1 MHQPD
6 LPLLNKTILITGAAR
21 RIGRELAL
29 GAARAGA
36 NILLHHAHSPGAAEE
51 TAKRIQDLG
60 RKVEILPCDF
70 SNPPDVLHLVQTAW
84 NIRPFEILVNSAS
97 IFSPLTVEDTSLE
110 DWQTH
115 LNINLTAPFLLSQS
129 FARLLPQDHVGRI
142 INILDWRALQ
152 PGADHLPYTISKAA
166 LAALTRSLAISF
178 APRITVNGLALG
190 AILPAA
196 DGSNPQAAAQ
206 AALIPRFATMDELV
220 HAFLFLAAGT
230 GYVTGEVLHLD
241 GGRHLR

>member
-70 SNPPDVLHLVQTAW
+70 SNPRMCSIWCKPHG
-84 NIRPFEILVNSAS
+84 ISARLKFS
-97 IFSPLTVEDTSLE
+97 LTVHPFSP
-110 DWQTH
+110 
-115 LNINLTAPFLLSQS
+115 
-129 FARLLPQDHVGRI
+129 
-142 INILDWRALQ
+142 
-152 PGADHLPYTISKAA
+152 
-166 LAALTRSLAISF
+166 
-178 APRITVNGLALG
+178 
-190 AILPAA
+190 
-196 DGSNPQAAAQ
+196 
-206 AALIPRFATMDELV
+206 
-220 HAFLFLAAGT
+220 
-230 GYVTGEVLHLD
+230 
-241 GGRHLR
+241 HLRWKTPVWKIGRPTSTLI